1 MPRRTAPA
9 ITADY
14 VLLPADAYHGLQ
26 AFRDEL
32 IGIAQTIDPATT
44 TPTPDARSNP
54 LRLERKPPSL
64 VTGPRDSVASPEHP
78 TAWLKALRVRVLL
91 RCDRDKSPCGR
102 HFSSQSQGI

>member
-44 TPTPDARSNP
+44 TPTPDARSKP
-54 LRLERKPPSL
+54 EQSRRRALARVFRLWADQVHGNLE
-64 VTGPRDSVASPEHP
+64 T
-78 TAWLKALRVRVLL
+78 VRS
-91 RCDRDKSPCGR
+91 D
-102 HFSSQSQGI
+102 